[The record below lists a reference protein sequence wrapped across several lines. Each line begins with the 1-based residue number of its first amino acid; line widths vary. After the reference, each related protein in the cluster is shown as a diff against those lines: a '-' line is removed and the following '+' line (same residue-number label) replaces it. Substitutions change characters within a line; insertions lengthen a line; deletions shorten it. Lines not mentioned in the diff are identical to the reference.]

1 MINLF
6 HTKDKLLFLQHRL
19 LYLIYCDG
27 FCLPDTSQIHQFPS
41 SHDNF
46 KDLFSYI
53 ESENLQDGGGGGLTL
68 YWLWVSVEMFVEL
81 WYLTPCIVSTVTSC
95 VKCRRSLLE
104 NRGKKKTEIKRSRGE
119 SQFMWECFLTI
130 NYSSINI
137 LNANS

>member
-27 FCLPDTSQIHQFPS
+27 FCLPATSQIHQFPS

-46 KDLFSYI
+46 KDLFSK
-53 ESENLQDGGGGGLTL
+53 SAGWGGEGLTL

-104 NRGKKKTEIKRSRGE
+104 NRGIKKTEIKRSRGE
-119 SQFMWECFLTI
+119 SQFMWECFLII
-130 NYSSINI
+130 NYSSISI
-137 LNANS
+137 FNANS